1 MISDCPTRDTLVSY
15 YIEGL
20 KMRYFNAYDI
30 DRIRGFLE
38 LATVGGSERYRY
50 LVGLK
55 KELEYSAILSPE
67 EMPADVV
74 TMNSRVRIGDI
85 SNGGDVT
92 VTLVFP
98 QEADYEQ
105 KKVSLLAPLGAALL
119 GCHAGEEICYQA
131 PGGSTK
137 IVIKEIIYQPEA
149 AKQYSL

>member
-1 MISDCPTRDTLVSY
+1 MISDCPTRNTLVSY
-15 YIEGL
+15 YNIGM

-38 LATVGGSERYRY
+38 LATVGGSQRYRY

-55 KELEYSAILSPE
+55 QELEYSAILSPE
-67 EMPADVV
+67 EIPADVV
-74 TMNSRVRIGDI
+74 TMNSQVRIHDI
-85 SNGGDVT
+85 SNGSDVT
-92 VTLVFP
+92 ITLVFP

-119 GCHAGEEICYQA
+119 GCYAGEEICYKA

-137 IVIKEIIYQPEA
+137 IIIKEIIYQPEA
-149 AKQYSL
+149 AKEYSL

>member
-1 MISDCPTRDTLVSY
+1 MANKT
-15 YIEGL
+15 
-20 KMRYFNAYDI
+20 RYFNAYDI

-50 LVGLK
+50 LVRLK
-55 KELEYSAILSPE
+55 QELVYSEILAPE

-74 TMNSRVRIGDI
+74 TMNSQVGIHDL
-85 SNGGDVT
+85 SNGGTIT

-119 GCHAGEEICYQA
+119 GCHAGEEICYEA
-131 PGGSTK
+131 PGGSTR
-137 IVIKEIIYQPEA
+137 ILIKEILYQPEA
-149 AKQYSL
+149 AKEYSL